1 MNAQASRPAG
11 PSRPPPPVASA
22 TRAQRLALIL
32 GLAAALLVSL
42 QLFGSILLPFVL
54 AGCFAY
60 FLDPAATRLH
70 RIGIPRG
77 IAALLLVLLLVAA
90 TLLFILLLYP
100 LILAQLGLLISRLP
114 SYVAMLDDLIRDVL
128 ARLQERLGDDFVDD
142 RMRALAASQVSTV
155 LSFLASTLGQ
165 VVSGSVALF
174 NVLTVMVVTPVV
186 TFYLLRDWRRMV
198 LRVDAWLPRRY
209 AGVIR
214 EQAREIDRI
223 LAAWLRG
230 QALCCLIL
238 AIYYSVALSM
248 AGLELGL
255 IVGVGAGVISFIP
268 YVGTIS
274 GGLVSIGMAAA
285 QFQEWSGVLLI
296 GAVFMAGNL
305 IEGYVIYPRLLGDR
319 IELHAVLV
327 IFALF
332 AGGAAFGFLGVLLS
346 VPVAAAIGVIAR
358 YWLRRYLASP
368 LYLDPPSQG

>member
-1 MNAQASRPAG
+1 M
-11 PSRPPPPVASA
+11 ASA

-32 GLAAALLVSL
+32 GLAAALLLSL

-77 IAALLLVLLLVAA
+77 VAAMLLVLLLVAA
-90 TLLFILLLYP
+90 ALLFILLLYP

-114 SYVAMLDDLIRDVL
+114 SYVGMLDDLIRDVL
-128 ARLQERLGDDFVDD
+128 ARLQERLGEEFVDD

-155 LSFLASTLGQ
+155 LSFLGAALGQ

-255 IVGVGAGVISFIP
+255 IVGVGAGIISFIP